1 MVKAYLTTYA
11 LDVVYHGYASVRLAT
26 AALKSR
32 EIGMNMKTLGTDRST
47 VTSDASDATDLLDA
61 RPLILLVDD
70 QPARLV
76 TYEAILA
83 ALPVRTI
90 TTSSGNEALQQ
101 LLKQEFAAILLDV
114 NMPDM
119 DGFEVARL
127 IRGHPRLERTP
138 IIFVTGCEVSA
149 LDQLKGYEVGA
160 IDYISVPIVP
170 EILRSKVAVL
180 VELHQRHREL
190 QELNRALKDA
200 RAEVDSQYASKMAHQ
215 RQLYEAILSN
225 TPDFAYVFDLN
236 HRFAYANE
244 GLLKMWGKTREE
256 AIGKTCLELGYEP
269 WHAAMHDREIDHIVA
284 TKKPIRGE
292 VPFTGTFGRRDY
304 DYVLVPVLGTDGEV
318 VAVAGTTRDVT
329 ERKQTEATLRES
341 DRRKDE
347 FIAMLAHELRNPVAP
362 IRNAGEILARLATD
376 ERQTALAGV
385 LKRQT
390 DQLSRLLD
398 DLLEVARVT
407 QGRITLKHETVA
419 IQTCV
424 QMAVEAV
431 EPMIKERHLRLSVTR
446 QGLSIFVDADKVRL
460 TQCIVNLLTNAAKF
474 TPANGDISINSRIE
488 DYQAVIEVRDTGL
501 GISAELL
508 PKVFDLFVQGERSL
522 DRSEGGLGIG
532 LSVCKQLIEMH
543 GGHVTASS
551 EGVSHGSTFVIH
563 LPLAREDG
571 APRESPTEAGSAKRR
586 ILVVD
591 DNKDAADSLAAL
603 LEIEG
608 HEVTAVYTPEAGLEE
623 VERLKPDLVL
633 LDIGLPRIT
642 GYEVAQRIK
651 AAHPLMSVVALSG
664 YGRPEDK
671 QRSADAGFD
680 AHLVKPVDFSD
691 LRQLMIRHSSTDY
704 RADKL

>member
-1 MVKAYLTTYA
+1 
-11 LDVVYHGYASVRLAT
+11 
-26 AALKSR
+26 
-32 EIGMNMKTLGTDRST
+32 
-47 VTSDASDATDLLDA
+47 
-61 RPLILLVDD
+61 LLVDD

-101 LLKQEFAAILLDV
+101 LLKQEFAAVLLDV

-138 IIFVTGCEVSA
+138 IIFVTGFEVSA

-200 RAEVDSQYASKMAHQ
+200 RAEVDSQYANKMAHQ

-269 WHAAMHDREIDHIVA
+269 WHAAMHDREIDQIVA

-304 DYVLVPVLGTDGEV
+304 DYVLVPVLGTDDEV

-376 ERQTALAGV
+376 ERQAALAGV

-407 QGRITLKHETVA
+407 QGRIALKRESVA
-419 IQTCV
+419 IQACV

-551 EGVSHGSTFVIH
+551 EGVSHGSTFAIH

-571 APRESPTEAGSAKRR
+571 APRESAAEAGSAKRR

-603 LEIEG
+603 LQIEG

-680 AHLVKPVDFSD
+680 AHLVKPVDFDD
-691 LRQLMIRHSSTDY
+691 LRQLMNHHPSTDY

>member
-1 MVKAYLTTYA
+1 
-11 LDVVYHGYASVRLAT
+11 
-26 AALKSR
+26 
-32 EIGMNMKTLGTDRST
+32 MNME
-47 VTSDASDATDLLDA
+47 TSGEAKPSLSPGGSGVPNILDA
-61 RPLILLVDD
+61 RPQILLVDD

-83 ALPVRTI
+83 GLPVRTVS
-90 TTSSGNEALQQ
+90 TSSGNEALQL
-101 LLKQEFAAILLDV
+101 LLKQDFAVILLDV

-138 IIFVTGCEVSA
+138 IIFVTGFEVSA

-170 EILRSKVAVL
+170 EILRSKVAVV

-190 QELNRALKDA
+190 RELNRALKDA
-200 RAEVDSQYASKMAHQ
+200 RAELDSQYASDMAHQ
-215 RQLYEAILSN
+215 RKQYEAILSN
-225 TPDFAYVFDLN
+225 TPDLAYVFDLN
-236 HRFAYANE
+236 HRFTYVNE

-269 WHAAMHDREIDHIVA
+269 WHAALHDREIDQIIA
-284 TKKPIRGE
+284 TKKLIRGE

-304 DYVLVPVLGTDGEV
+304 DYVLVPVIGADGEV
-318 VAVAGTTRDVT
+318 AAVAGTTRDIT
-329 ERKQTEATLRES
+329 ERKQMEAALRES

-407 QGRITLKHETVA
+407 QGRIELKREIVA
-419 IQTCV
+419 IQACV

-431 EPMIKERHLRLSVTR
+431 EPMIKERHQRLSVTR
-446 QGLSIFVDADKVRL
+446 EGLSIFVDADKARL
-460 TQCIVNLLTNAAKF
+460 TQCIANLLTNAAKF
-474 TPANGDISINSRIE
+474 TPPRGDIRVNSRVENDHAI
-488 DYQAVIEVRDTGL
+488 IEVSDTGV
-501 GISAELL
+501 GIAAELL
-508 PKVFDLFVQGERSL
+508 PNIFDLFVQGQRSL

-543 GGHVTASS
+543 GGHVTGSS
-551 EGVSHGSTFVIH
+551 DGVGQGSIFAIH
-563 LPLAREDG
+563 LPLASGEA
-571 APRESPTEAGSAKRR
+571 APRESTSETSNSKQR

-591 DNKDAADSLAAL
+591 DNMDAADSIAAL
-603 LEIEG
+603 LEMDG
-608 HEVTAVYTPEAGLEE
+608 HQVKAVYTAEAGLEQ
-623 VERLKPDLVL
+623 VNLLKPDLIL
-633 LDIGLPRIT
+633 LDIGLPRIS

-651 AAHPLMSVVALSG
+651 AAHPLISVVALSG
-664 YGRPEDK
+664 YGGSDDK
-671 QRSADAGFD
+671 QQAIASGFD
-680 AHLVKPVDFSD
+680 AHLVKPVDFD
-691 LRQLMIRHSSTDY
+691 VLRQLMKRG
-704 RADKL
+704 

>member
-1 MVKAYLTTYA
+1 MSMET
-11 LDVVYHGYASVRLAT
+11 ASG
-26 AALKSR
+26 AAKLKPSSD
-32 EIGMNMKTLGTDRST
+32 GTG
-47 VTSDASDATDLLDA
+47 VQNLLDP
-61 RPLILLVDD
+61 RPKILLVDD

-83 ALPVRTI
+83 VLPVRTVSA
-90 TTSSGNEALQQ
+90 SSGNEALQQ
-101 LLKQEFAAILLDV
+101 LLKQDFAAILLDV

-138 IIFVTGCEVSA
+138 IIFVTGFEVSA

-200 RAEVDSQYASKMAHQ
+200 RAELDSQYASDIAHQ
-215 RQLYEAILSN
+215 RKQYEAILSN

-236 HRFAYANE
+236 HRFTYANE
-244 GLLKMWGKTREE
+244 GLLRMWGKTREE

-269 WHAAMHDREIDHIVA
+269 WHAALHDREIDQIVA

-304 DYVLVPVLGTDGEV
+304 DYVLVPVLGAEGEV

-376 ERQTALAGV
+376 ERQAALAGV

-407 QGRITLKHETVA
+407 QGRIELRREIVA
-419 IQTCV
+419 IQACV

-431 EPMIKERHLRLSVTR
+431 EPMIKERHQRLSVTR
-446 QGLSIFVDADKVRL
+446 EGLSIFVYADKVRL
-460 TQCIVNLLTNAAKF
+460 TQCIVNLLTNAGKF
-474 TPANGDISINSRIE
+474 TPANGEICVNSRVE
-488 DYQAVIEVRDTGL
+488 DGQAVIEVRDTGL
-501 GISAELL
+501 GIAADLL

-543 GGHVTASS
+543 GGRVAGSS
-551 EGVSHGSTFVIH
+551 DGVGHGATFSIH
-563 LPLAREDG
+563 LPLAEEG
-571 APRESPTEAGSAKRR
+571 PSSRESMPQATNAQRR

-591 DNKDAADSLAAL
+591 DNKDAADSLATL
-603 LEIEG
+603 LEIDG
-608 HEVTAVYTPEAGLEE
+608 QQVKVVYTAEAGLEE
-623 VERLKPDLVL
+623 VELLEPDLVL
-633 LDIGLPRIT
+633 LDIGLPRIS
-642 GYEVAQRIK
+642 GYEVVQRIK
-651 AAHPLMSVVALSG
+651 AAHPLIRVVAVSG

-671 QRSADAGFD
+671 QRSIDAGFD
-680 AHLVKPVDFSD
+680 AHLVKPVEFAALKELIDR
-691 LRQLMIRHSSTDY
+691 L
-704 RADKL
+704 

>member
-1 MVKAYLTTYA
+1 
-11 LDVVYHGYASVRLAT
+11 
-26 AALKSR
+26 
-32 EIGMNMKTLGTDRST
+32 
-47 VTSDASDATDLLDA
+47 
-61 RPLILLVDD
+61 
-70 QPARLV
+70 
-76 TYEAILA
+76 
-83 ALPVRTI
+83 VRTI

-101 LLKQEFAAILLDV
+101 LLKQEFAAVLLDV

-138 IIFVTGCEVSA
+138 IIFVTGFEVSA

-200 RAEVDSQYASKMAHQ
+200 RAEVDSQYANKMAHQ

-269 WHAAMHDREIDHIVA
+269 WHAAMHDREIDQIVA

-304 DYVLVPVLGTDGEV
+304 DYVLVPVVGTDDEV

-329 ERKQTEATLRES
+329 ERKQTEAALRES

-376 ERQTALAGV
+376 ERQAALAGV

-407 QGRITLKHETVA
+407 QGRIALKRESVA
-419 IQTCV
+419 IQACV

-551 EGVSHGSTFVIH
+551 EGVSHGSTFAIH

-571 APRESPTEAGSAKRR
+571 APRESAAEAGSAKRR

-603 LEIEG
+603 LQIEG

-680 AHLVKPVDFSD
+680 AHLVKPVDFDD
-691 LRQLMIRHSSTDY
+691 LRQLMNHHPSTDY

>member
-1 MVKAYLTTYA
+1 
-11 LDVVYHGYASVRLAT
+11 
-26 AALKSR
+26 
-32 EIGMNMKTLGTDRST
+32 MKTLGTDRST
-47 VTSDASDATDLLDA
+47 VASDASVATDLLDA

-101 LLKQEFAAILLDV
+101 LLKQEFAAVLLDV

-138 IIFVTGCEVSA
+138 IIFVTGFEVSA

-200 RAEVDSQYASKMAHQ
+200 RAEVDSQYANKMAHQ

-269 WHAAMHDREIDHIVA
+269 WHAAMHDREIDQIVA

-304 DYVLVPVLGTDGEV
+304 DYVLVPVLGTDDEV

-376 ERQTALAGV
+376 ERQAALAGV

-407 QGRITLKHETVA
+407 QGRIALKRESVA
-419 IQTCV
+419 IQACV

-551 EGVSHGSTFVIH
+551 EGVSHGSTFAIH

-571 APRESPTEAGSAKRR
+571 APRESAAEAGSAKRR

-603 LEIEG
+603 LQIEG

-680 AHLVKPVDFSD
+680 AHLVKPVDFDD
-691 LRQLMIRHSSTDY
+691 LRQLMNHHPSTDY